1 MAISR
6 VWSLLVRTKYVA
18 LNYSNFKIYL
28 YFKKKIENYEKSK
41 EYGMKSLECAEKIDE
56 DLWKLN
62 ATVLI
67 AQSEVKMGDYENV
80 KKSLDHFKKALEMT
94 EKQSIIL
101 SILNILFTHIDSF

>member
-1 MAISR
+1 
-6 VWSLLVRTKYVA
+6 
-18 LNYSNFKIYL
+18 
-28 YFKKKIENYEKSK
+28 
-41 EYGMKSLECAEKIDE
+41 MKSLECAEKIDE

-80 KKSLDHFKKALEMT
+80 KQSLDHFKKALEMT

-101 SILNILFTHIDSF
+101 FLKYIIYVYIYF